1 MSIFNHENPNLN
13 QKMHQGIKMTW
24 TEFTLSMQK
33 LRYKLILTFAT
44 KPTNIKQQLTYVDL
58 VYTSYAE
65 ILQTNNTSI
74 NIKAYPN
81 TLLSNRLYYNCRN
94 FILIFKPMAK
104 NRFSNIY
111 ESQFN
116 QLLQQLTTYEQYHR
130 LIQTDAFWD
139 SRINTS

>member
-1 MSIFNHENPNLN
+1 
-13 QKMHQGIKMTW
+13 
-24 TEFTLSMQK
+24 MQK

-81 TLLSNRLYYNCRN
+81 TLLSNRLYYNCMN

-104 NRFSNIY
+104 NRILKHIWELIQPTIAAINNINTV
-111 ESQFN
+111 SQFHFSITVN
-116 QLLQQLTTYEQYHR
+116 LNYILKHNNEHK
-130 LIQTDAFWD
+130 
-139 SRINTS
+139 